1 MSDEYKNSFYDLSL
15 SIKEPDFD
23 TLDVFEQKY
32 LTHYNCKGNYPKIQF
47 IMNTLIFLRLKV
59 DFIQYNPTLL
69 KEYYNTCLKFEKLF
83 KEKNTEEELKKY
95 SRICNTCNHNSFKY
109 FLQKCSR
116 CKSVYYCN
124 YVCQRRDWDKK
135 DNTSHKQLCPT
146 LKKKYDGKHF
156 DSRIVSDVS
165 SDSYDIS
172 SDSSDMNSDT
182 NLELNVDNTDDIDN
196 INDTDVNTTFNPSL
210 SPYNS

>member
-1 MSDEYKNSFYDLSL
+1 MSDEYKSSIYDLSQSL
-15 SIKEPDFD
+15 KEQDFD

-32 LTHYNCKGNYPKIQF
+32 LTHYNCKGNYPKIKF
-47 IMNTLIFLRLKV
+47 IMNTLIFLRLKF

-95 SRICNTCNHNSFKY
+95 GRVCNTCNNNSFKY
-109 FLQKCSR
+109 FLQKCSC

-124 YVCQRRDWDKK
+124 YVCQRRDWD
-135 DNTSHKQLCPT
+135 TSHKHLCPI
-146 LKKKYDGKHF
+146 LKKQYDDSHF
-156 DSRIVSDVS
+156 NSSIVTDDSN
-165 SDSYDIS
+165 DSYEIS

-182 NLELNVDNTDDIDN
+182 NLELNVDDIDDTNNTDDIN
-196 INDTDVNTTFNPSL
+196 ALNSPYQHSL

>member
-1 MSDEYKNSFYDLSL
+1 MSNEYKNSFYDLSL
-15 SIKEPDFD
+15 SLKEQDFD

-47 IMNTLIFLRLKV
+47 IMNTLIFLRLKF

-95 SRICNTCNHNSFKY
+95 GRVCNTCNNNSFKY
-109 FLQKCSR
+109 FLQKCSC

-124 YVCQRRDWDKK
+124 YVCQRRDWD
-135 DNTSHKQLCPT
+135 TSHKQLCPI
-146 LKKKYDGKHF
+146 LKKQYDDSHF
-156 DSRIVSDVS
+156 NSSIEADVS

-182 NLELNVDNTDDIDN
+182 NLELNVDDIDDTNNTDDIN
-196 INDTDVNTTFNPSL
+196 ALNSPYQHSL

>member
-32 LTHYNCKGNYPKIQF
+32 LTHYNCKGNYPKIRF
-47 IMNTLIFLRLKV
+47 IMNTLIFLRLKF

-95 SRICNTCNHNSFKY
+95 GRVCNTCNNNSFKY
-109 FLQKCSR
+109 FLQKCSC

-124 YVCQRRDWDKK
+124 YVCQRRDWD
-135 DNTSHKQLCPT
+135 TSHKQLCPI
-146 LKKKYDGKHF
+146 LKKQYDDSHF
-156 DSRIVSDVS
+156 NSSIVSDVS